1 MDRETQTG
9 AGIEKIIYTIYKDKQ
24 ADKKVKKIWKEIW
37 KKVKKIKKI
46 WEYVLFINII

>member
-24 ADKKVKKIWKEIW
+24 ADKKVKKDMKRNM
-37 KKVKKIKKI
+37 KKK
-46 WEYVLFINII
+46 

>member
-24 ADKKVKKIWKEIW
+24 ADKKVKKDMKRNM
-37 KKVKKIKKI
+37 KKSKKK
-46 WEYVLFINII
+46 